1 MDTLTDRITRY
12 LLRRIRRL
20 AVIDLYDSA
29 AKAGLLEAY
38 FVDGESRNGVSW
50 RVTEKGTDLL
60 ADDPARTH
68 AIIGRL
74 LRRGKPVVSWQ
85 DLLNTSGNEA
95 RDRVGSTPKGRV
107 ESEQQAALDT
117 EDTEQQEVSSERG
130 RDTLHEST
138 MLPLLRQFLPKPNIA
153 QVAVALLLAR
163 AIGQHA
169 AAPEQLRSL
178 LRRPD
183 LYVLIKIPVTRF
195 ERHFGRMLEEG
206 LIAPCWATLSDLLG
220 GEAISQHH
228 RESRP
233 GKARRKIATLS
244 TRSIPDATA
253 EALRRNISKAL
264 LTEPMPVVVA
274 DETGAGVTPQIE
286 DTADLVLEC
295 AGFDYELL
303 AELFQICCGMPPI
316 RSLRLMEQT
325 GFDPGGLC
333 IDDLALAV
341 RPGRSLEDILTVLTM
356 LANGTHGDNAEGD
369 SDKTG
374 RAGNKMSC
382 MTKPVKSTGVEIIQP
397 TADPDPE
404 VTPVGIG
411 NDGAGQ
417 PATLAVNPLRVETLA
432 GYGDATRWALE
443 LKVDLALW
451 RDGTITW
458 DQMSTK
464 LLLSGP
470 PGTGKTTFARA
481 LCNTLQVPVIVS
493 SVTSWL
499 EPGYLGDVL
508 KSMSAVFA
516 AARSNAPCILFI
528 DELDGIGSRNGAR
541 RSRDHADYWTSL
553 INRLLELLDGALK
566 SEGVIVVTATNQ
578 PEKIDPALL
587 RSGRLEKHA
596 VIPPPDVETLTGIL
610 SHHLG
615 ADLGAVLNSRPGSV
629 TPVRLRPPPARDATP
644 LVRRSSS
651 EAAAH
656 DKKGPIDD

>member
-1 MDTLTDRITRY
+1 METLTDRITRY

-20 AVIDLYDSA
+20 AIIDLYDGA
-29 AKAGLLEAY
+29 AKAGLLEVH
-38 FVDGESRNGVSW
+38 FVDGEARNGISW
-50 RVTEKGTDLL
+50 RVTEMGADLL
-60 ADDPARTH
+60 TSDPTRAH
-68 AIIGRL
+68 AIIGRR
-74 LRRGKPVVSWQ
+74 LRRGKPAMSWQ
-85 DLLNTSGNEA
+85 DLLHTAGNGTRE
-95 RDRVGSTPKGRV
+95 RVRSTPEGRA
-107 ESEQQAALDT
+107 ERERSAALDA
-117 EDTEQQEVSSERG
+117 EDARQRDVSHEPG
-130 RDTLHEST
+130 LDTRHESA

-163 AIGQHA
+163 AIGEHA

-183 LYVLIKIPVTRF
+183 LYVFIKIPVPRF

-206 LIAPCWATLSDLLG
+206 LIAPWWATLSDLLG

-253 EALRRNISKAL
+253 EALRRNLSKAL
-264 LTEPMPVVVA
+264 LNEPMPVVVV
-274 DETGAGVTPQIE
+274 DETGGGVTPQIGN
-286 DTADLVLEC
+286 TADLVLEC
-295 AGFDYELL
+295 AGFDHELL
-303 AELFQICCGMPPI
+303 AELLQVCCGMPPI

-325 GFDPGGLC
+325 GFDPAGLG

-341 RPGRSLEDILTVLTM
+341 RPGRSLEDILTVLAM
-356 LANGTHGDNAEGD
+356 LANGSHGDDADGD
-369 SDKTG
+369 ADKAN
-374 RAGNKMSC
+374 RAGKKASS
-382 MTKPVKSTGVEIIQP
+382 KAKYIKSGAVEIIQP
-397 TADPDPE
+397 TADPDPAA
-404 VTPVGIG
+404 TPVGRLE
-411 NDGAGQ
+411 DGSGQ
-417 PATLAVNPLRVETLA
+417 PATPAINPLRVETLT

-443 LKVDLALW
+443 LKADLMLW
-451 RDGTITW
+451 REGAITW

-481 LCNTLQVPVIVS
+481 LCNTLQVLVIVS

-508 KSMSAVFA
+508 KSMSAVFST
-516 AARSNAPCILFI
+516 ARSNAPCILFI

-566 SEGVIVVTATNQ
+566 SEGVIVVAATNQ
-578 PEKIDPALL
+578 PENIDPALL
-587 RSGRLEKHA
+587 RSGRLEKH
-596 VIPPPDVETLTGIL
+596 VIIPPPNVEALTGIL
-610 SHHLG
+610 SHHIG
-615 ADLGAVLNSRPGSV
+615 ADLDAVLSSRPASV
-629 TPVRLRPPPARDATP
+629 TPVRLRPPQARDATS
-644 LVRRSSS
+644 LRRKTP
-651 EAAAH
+651 ETAAH
-656 DKKGPIDD
+656 DEKGPIDE